1 MDISLAVVEDED
13 LIKSIMFIPEIWAAV
28 AEDDLDQDE
37 YFIVPND
44 LWLGV
49 FVESELIG
57 LFRFHVMNGVTLQ
70 MHIHILPE
78 HRGKYA
84 MKAAREMW
92 KWFLSGANIN
102 KDFVKVTTSVPVI
115 WPRVKKFSEI
125 NGFREEGLNRMSYKK
140 NGIIMDQWMLGIT
153 TQEIEA
159 QINV

>member
-1 MDISLAVVEDED
+1 
-13 LIKSIMFIPEIWAAV
+13 
-28 AEDDLDQDE
+28 
-37 YFIVPND
+37 
-44 LWLGV
+44 
-49 FVESELIG
+49 
-57 LFRFHVMNGVTLQ
+57 
-70 MHIHILPE
+70 
-78 HRGKYA
+78 

-92 KWFLSGANIN
+92 KWFLSGTNIN

>member
-92 KWFLSGANIN
+92 KWFLSGTNIN